1 MILFL
6 VKKIDEFEDGDDISS
21 PSMQIRRKL
30 SAEEIPV
37 AHSAYIEIIG
47 FEEGSVGFELNKDEV
62 LIGRSS
68 DCQMALPLFG
78 VSRVHARIF
87 FKNDE
92 YILEDRYSTNGT
104 YVNGVK
110 IVRCILR
117 NNDQIEIGE
126 AKLIFVEEHTLR

>member
-1 MILFL
+1 ML